1 MTTPMPRSVITIT
14 GLTLVSL
21 TAFAAN
27 SVLCRMALGQQ
38 SIDAA
43 SFTAVRLL
51 SGAAM
56 LWLLLRFK
64 TRPEQGLGRGSWRA
78 GLMLFIYAAA
88 FSYAYTS
95 LTTGTG
101 ALILFAAVQL
111 TMLLMALAGG
121 HRMQGLELSGLLIA
135 FTGFVYLVLPG
146 LATPSLLGLVLM
158 ILSGI
163 AWGFYTLAGRGSLH
177 PTHDTAFNM
186 FRAAPLA
193 LVMLIIGL
201 LNGHAEGRGI
211 VLAVLSGALAS
222 GLGYAVWYT
231 ALRSLSAPQAAV
243 LQLLVPVI
251 AAAGGVVFM
260 DEHITVRLV
269 IATVLTLSGIL
280 LVITA
285 RARAPRG

>member
-1 MTTPMPRSVITIT
+1 MTTPIPRSVITIT

-64 TRPEQGLGRGSWRA
+64 TRPEQGQGRGSWRA

-121 HRMQGLELSGLLIA
+121 HRMQGLELAGLLIA

-158 ILSGI
+158 TLSGI

-177 PTHDTAFNM
+177 PTQDTAFNM

-201 LNGHAEGRGI
+201 LSGHAEGRGI

-231 ALRSLSAPQAAV
+231 ALRSLSALQAAV

-285 RARAPRG
+285 RARASRG